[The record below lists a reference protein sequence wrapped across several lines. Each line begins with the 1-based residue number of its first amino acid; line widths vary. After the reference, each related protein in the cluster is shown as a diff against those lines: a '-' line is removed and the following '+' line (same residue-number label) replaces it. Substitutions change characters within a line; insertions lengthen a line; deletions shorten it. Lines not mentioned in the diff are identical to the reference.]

1 MSENEDYQKFLEA
14 SGYIQQFTANL
25 LKRNEAKPPE
35 ISGNLSNLNQL
46 IDLVKQSI
54 QEQRNL
60 VQKVD
65 AVNATQRNINS
76 LIKEKLGKCSCDIAP
91 SLRDVLLNGI
101 NVNSFARTNG
111 QMDPNLPSTSSAFP
125 SSYRLNQR
133 LDSDLQQNFNLEL
146 ILGQIK
152 SSTTTGSAH
161 FDHYE
166 NGNNF
171 SNFFDSS
178 SLDSSPNSK
187 KNGGSGRCKKRQ
199 IDTQFS
205 HLGPYQCR
213 DCDKTFRQKHGLSQH
228 RLTHESNGAFA
239 CDVCGKRYSRQES
252 VNRHQRSTECGDKYH
267 SMASSHS
274 SGIQDPTKRIK
285 LESWAPEAGKQAH
298 PPHNLPK
305 PQFPH
310 FAGFHAVHPS
320 PIQNIAALQ
329 LPFLHSDLLTI
340 LIDIFR
346 RNREFPIEPPKFWD
360 LTLYALYKECQS
372 RGVQHHSVSRIARS
386 TVEKLKKY
394 CPTDTLPYFSDL
406 TLIIRTLVSSFF
418 PKHQVFKGSKF
429 YVLCRMSMNTKGYPN
444 QRISNI

>member
-1 MSENEDYQKFLEA
+1 MSENEDYRKFLEA

-25 LKRNEAKPPE
+25 LRRNEAKPPE
-35 ISGNLSNLNQL
+35 ISGNLSNINQL
-46 IDLVKQSI
+46 IDLVKQLI

-60 VQKVD
+60 TQKVD
-65 AVNATQRNINS
+65 AVNSGQRNINS

-101 NVNSFARTNG
+101 NVNGFARTNG

-125 SSYRLNQR
+125 SSYRLNQQ

-152 SSTTTGSAH
+152 SSTTSSAH

-166 NGNNF
+166 NVNNY

-187 KNGGSGRCKKRQ
+187 KNGAGKCKKRQ

-267 SMASSHS
+267 SMASQS
-274 SGIQDPTKRIK
+274 SGIQDPKS
-285 LESWAPEAGKQAH
+285 LS
-298 PPHNLPK
+298 
-305 PQFPH
+305 
-310 FAGFHAVHPS
+310 
-320 PIQNIAALQ
+320 
-329 LPFLHSDLLTI
+329 LT
-340 LIDIFR
+340 
-346 RNREFPIEPPKFWD
+346 
-360 LTLYALYKECQS
+360 S
-372 RGVQHHSVSRIARS
+372 
-386 TVEKLKKY
+386 
-394 CPTDTLPYFSDL
+394 
-406 TLIIRTLVSSFF
+406 SSF
-418 PKHQVFKGSKF
+418 
-429 YVLCRMSMNTKGYPN
+429 
-444 QRISNI
+444 RI